1 MTICSP
7 RQSEEEGAEIRRA
20 YGCYSGLED
29 LVKDTRR
36 VAERG
41 SIRAIDKRQII
52 VDKDQGVELSLTGV
66 GSRCRKTV
74 APTDRPQ
81 STDELYNHE
90 RYACT

>member
-1 MTICSP
+1 MLP
-7 RQSEEEGAEIRRA
+7 LNKAKKRAEIRRA
-20 YGCYSGLED
+20 YMDAIPVED

-52 VDKDQGVELSLTGV
+52 VDKEHKRWLSLTGV

-74 APTDRPQ
+74 APTNRPE
-81 STDELYNHE
+81 STDEHVQS
-90 RYACT
+90 